1 MRSVFELGAR
11 DLVSRLETKNSMT
24 CSKLGDSLNRE
35 VKEES
40 FLVYVLV
47 CSIVL
52 VKYYWRVPFI
62 FGFLGGD

>member
-1 MRSVFELGAR
+1 MFLSRVMRSVFELGAR

-47 CSIVL
+47 YLDPLSVL
-52 VKYYWRVPFI
+52 VKH
-62 FGFLGGD
+62 